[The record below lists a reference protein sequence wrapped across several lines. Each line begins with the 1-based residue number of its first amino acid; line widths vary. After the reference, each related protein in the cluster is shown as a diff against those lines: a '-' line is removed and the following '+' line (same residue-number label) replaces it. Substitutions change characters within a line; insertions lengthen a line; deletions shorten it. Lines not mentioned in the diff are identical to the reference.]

1 MANEL
6 ITFLVAALP
15 LSELRGAIPL
25 AILKF
30 GFNPA
35 KALLIS
41 FLGNILP
48 VLPLLIGIEKISG
61 YLARRFSFFNS
72 FFGWLFK
79 RTRARHEN
87 HFHYFGDLALFIF
100 VAIPLPLTGAYSGA
114 LAAFVFGIPKKHSFW
129 SIFFGVMAAGLI
141 VTFVTVS
148 GINLLE
154 FINNKL

>member
-1 MANEL
+1 MTDEL

-30 GFNPA
+30 NFSPS

-48 VLPLLIGIEKISG
+48 VLPLLIGLEKTSN
-61 YLARRFSFFNS
+61 YLSHKFYWFNR
-72 FFGWLFK
+72 FFGWLFTH
-79 RTRARHEN
+79 TREKHED
-87 HFHYFGDLALFIF
+87 HFHYWGDLALFIF

-114 LAAFVFGIPKKHSFW
+114 VAAFIFGVPKKHAFW
-129 SIFFGVMAAGLI
+129 SIVLGVLTAGLI
-141 VTFVTVS
+141 VTFLTVS
-148 GINLLE
+148 GINL
-154 FINNKL
+154 FDFFNNI

>member
-1 MANEL
+1 MVNEI

-30 GFNPA
+30 DFNPT

-48 VLPLLIGIEKISG
+48 VLPLLIGLEKTSE
-61 YLARRFSFFNS
+61 YLSHKFYWFNKFFN
-72 FFGWLFK
+72 WLFE
-79 RTRARHEN
+79 RTRQKHEG
-87 HFHYFGDLALFIF
+87 HFHYWGDLALFVF

-114 LAAFVFGIPKKHSFW
+114 VAAFVFGIPNKRAFW
-129 SIFFGVMAAGLI
+129 SITFGVLAAGII
-141 VTFVTVS
+141 VTFLTIS
-148 GINLLE
+148 GAGL
-154 FINNKL
+154 FSFF